1 MSIACESPSQ
11 RCQAG
16 DAYFTP
22 LAVPNSILTTNSS
35 NNVAM
40 NNHSGS
46 NGSSNSNSTNSMNGN
61 DDGGGTTPYFTAP
74 ISPMVHQDFLNAIHQ
89 RHSSQPTVF
98 TPTLE
103 KKPTVN
109 FALGGSIADRRR
121 LARQQALTNATAPT
135 TPPLTTTTKLMPLP
149 SSTGLVPIL
158 PEQLAGYLTQQ
169 PSSTLVFDVRSF
181 VQFSHARV
189 IEAINV
195 SIPNTILKR
204 PTFTMEKVYDAVVEA
219 DRTRLKQW
227 ASFGVIVFYDQCSMV
242 APDQCATS
250 YLANKMIQAGY
261 KGSLVY
267 LQGMY
272 IDIERAKHRRKRCDL
287 GRR

>member
-1 MSIACESPSQ
+1 
-11 RCQAG
+11 
-16 DAYFTP
+16 
-22 LAVPNSILTTNSS
+22 
-35 NNVAM
+35 
-40 NNHSGS
+40 
-46 NGSSNSNSTNSMNGN
+46 
-61 DDGGGTTPYFTAP
+61 
-74 ISPMVHQDFLNAIHQ
+74 
-89 RHSSQPTVF
+89 
-98 TPTLE
+98 
-103 KKPTVN
+103 
-109 FALGGSIADRRR
+109 
-121 LARQQALTNATAPT
+121 
-135 TPPLTTTTKLMPLP
+135 
-149 SSTGLVPIL
+149 VPIL

-261 KGSLVY
+261 NGSLVY

-272 IDIERAKHRRKRCDL
+272 IYIEREKESIGGGYVIWGEGRRKEGGND
-287 GRR
+287 GRLTGDSSLCIT